1 MPEPCGPCLLPADI
15 PVDGFRGAA
24 LRQQQGEFAI
34 AGCGTSTVLTPLKI
48 FEYFE
53 MAS

>member
-1 MPEPCGPCLLPADI
+1 MVPRAP
-15 PVDGFRGAA
+15 
-24 LRQQQGEFAI
+24 LRQHQKEFAI
-34 AGCGTSTVLTPLKI
+34 PGCGTSTVLTPLKI

>member
-1 MPEPCGPCLLPADI
+1 MP
-15 PVDGFRGAA
+15 AA
-24 LRQQQGEFAI
+24 AARPDEFAI
-34 AGCGTSTVLTPLKI
+34 APRAASTGLTPLKI

>member
-1 MPEPCGPCLLPADI
+1 MRFLLGPSRSGVPIVPGAI
-15 PVDGFRGAA
+15 PRPHEK
-24 LRQQQGEFAI
+24 EFAI
-34 AGCGTSTVLTPLKI
+34 PGCGISTKLTPLKI